1 MTAYVVF
8 QGRVEDP
15 EKYETYRPGA
25 GESVAEAGGRFLA
38 RGGASTPLE
47 GEDPPPRT
55 VIIEFDSVDSAQR
68 WYDGAAYSAVK
79 GIRQAAST
87 GRMYIV
93 EG

>member
-1 MTAYVVF
+1 MAAYVVF
-8 QGRVEDP
+8 QGHVEDP
-15 EKYETYRPGA
+15 EKYESYRPGA
-25 GESVAEAGGRFLA
+25 GASIAEAGGRFLA
-38 RGGASTPLE
+38 RGGPATPLE
-47 GEDPPPRT
+47 GEDPPSRT
-55 VIIEFDSVDSAQR
+55 VIVEFESVDAAQR